1 MYYKM
6 LKHILDMLA
15 LDAHYNQSET
25 IEIAKGKYQLITTWK
40 QAINKII
47 REWKIR

>member
-1 MYYKM
+1 
-6 LKHILDMLA
+6 MLA

>member
-1 MYYKM
+1 M

-15 LDAHYNQSET
+15 LDEHFNQSEN

-40 QAINKII
+40 QGLNKIK